1 MSPNELVPYASVL
14 AIAGMAAMTYLMRV
28 GGYWLMGHVPITAR
42 MRRMLEALPGAVVV
56 AIVLPVMVKSGLPAM
71 LAVAAVVASMIVRP
85 NEFIAM
91 AVGLAVVTAVRAVG
105 L

>member
-1 MSPNELVPYASVL
+1 MSPNELIPYASWL

-56 AIVLPVMVKSGLPAM
+56 AIVLPVMVKSGLPAV
-71 LAVAAVVASMIVRP
+71 LAVGAVVLSMIVRR

-91 AVGLAVVTAVRAVG
+91 AVGLAVVTAVRAAG